1 MVSHLETDRLLLRRL
16 TPDDAGALFR
26 TAGDPAVMRYWFP
39 GPDRDVCQTLERIA
53 QIDDHWRDYGFG
65 DWAAVSKPEGRVIGF
80 SGLHHITDMAEVNI
94 GYALEQGWWRR
105 GLGREVCRLVLAH
118 GFDRLGLSQI
128 VAVIDPRNAASI
140 ALVESCGFALWKQLC
155 WMGKERVAY
164 RITATA
170 RTPDK
175 RHNPVAHEFDGR
187 RYAQAS
193 AHQKQWGA
201 SLIADLRLQGSER
214 VLDLGCGD
222 GALTAQIADL
232 LPTGEVVGIDASRGM
247 IAATRANERPNA
259 RFLLADIADFELG
272 QRFDVIF
279 SNAVLH
285 WVKDHR
291 RLYRHVVRAL
301 GDGGRV
307 RFNFA
312 GEGNCSHF
320 FAVAREAMAHPEFAA
335 SFAAFEWPW
344 YMPSVDE
351 YSALVAAA
359 GLREP
364 RVWGENADRFFPD
377 VDTMIAWVDQPSLV
391 PFLAHLPNELKP
403 AFRDYVV
410 ARMVEET
417 RRADGTCFETFRRV
431 NVAAPAQEAR

>member
-16 TPDDAGALFR
+16 TPDDAAALLR
-26 TAGDPAVMRYWFP
+26 TTGDPAVMRYWFP
-39 GPDRDVCQTLERIA
+39 GPDRDVRQTLERIA

-65 DWAAVSKPEGRVIGF
+65 DWAVVSKPEGRVIGF

-94 GYALEQGWWRR
+94 GYALEQAQWRR

-128 VAVIDPRNAASI
+128 VAVIDPRNEASI
-140 ALVESCGFALWKQLC
+140 ALVENCGFALWKQLR
-155 WMGKERVAY
+155 WMGHKRVVY
-164 RITATA
+164 RLTATA
-170 RTPDK
+170 HTPDE
-175 RHNPVAHEFDGR
+175 RHKPVTHEFDGR

-247 IAATRANERPNA
+247 IAATHANERPNA

-272 QRFDVIF
+272 QRFDVVF
-279 SNAVLH
+279 SNAALH

-291 RLYRHVVRAL
+291 RLYRHVARAL
-301 GDGGRV
+301 RDGGRV

-320 FAVAREAMAHPEFAA
+320 FAVVREAMARPEFAA

-351 YSALVAAA
+351 YAALVATS

-364 RVWGENADRFFPD
+364 RVWGENADRLFPD
-377 VDTMIAWVDQPSLV
+377 VEAMIAWVDQPSLV
-391 PFLAHLPNELKP
+391 PLLAHLPDDLKT

-410 ARMVEET
+410 ARMIEET
-417 RRADGTCFETFRRV
+417 RRPDGTCFETFRRI
-431 NVAAPAQEAR
+431 NVAAPAPEAR

>member
-1 MVSHLETDRLLLRRL
+1 MSSLETDRLLLRRL
-16 TPDDAGALFR
+16 TPDDAAALLR
-26 TAGDPAVMRYWFP
+26 TTGDPAVMRYWFP
-39 GPDRDVCQTLERIA
+39 GPDRDVRQTLERIA

-65 DWAAVSKPEGRVIGF
+65 DWAVVSKPEGRVIGF

-94 GYALEQGWWRR
+94 GYALEQAQWRR

-128 VAVIDPRNAASI
+128 VAVIDPRNEASI
-140 ALVESCGFALWKQLC
+140 ALVENCGFALWKQLR
-155 WMGKERVAY
+155 WMGHKRVVY
-164 RITATA
+164 RLTATA
-170 RTPDK
+170 HTPDE
-175 RHNPVAHEFDGR
+175 RHKPVTHEFDGR

-232 LPTGEVVGIDASRGM
+232 LPAGEIVGIDASRGM
-247 IAATRANERPNA
+247 IAATHANERPNA
-259 RFLLADIADFELG
+259 RFLLADIADFELDR
-272 QRFDVIF
+272 RFDVVF
-279 SNAVLH
+279 SNAALH

-291 RLYRHVVRAL
+291 RLYRRVTRAL
-301 GDGGRV
+301 RDDGRV

-320 FAVAREAMAHPEFAA
+320 FAVVREAMAHAEFAA

-351 YSALVAAA
+351 YAALVATS
-359 GLREP
+359 GLKEP
-364 RVWGENADRFFPD
+364 RVWGEDADRLFPD
-377 VDTMIAWVDQPSLV
+377 VEAMIAWVDQPSLV
-391 PFLAHLPNELKP
+391 PLLAHLPDDLKT

-417 RRADGTCFETFRRV
+417 RRPDGTCFETFRRI
-431 NVAAPAQEAR
+431 NVAAPAPEAR